1 MELPAE
7 FDEYY
12 SKTPLSPVFNGA
24 NGIFPIMLRANDGT
38 TKTIYLTSSDYGKT
52 WTYSEKFNLAR
63 TWAEALKT
71 GDGKPRYDIMSAG
84 MQAEYRERQETINV
98 DADNYT
104 IHHTGPQ
111 VDYYE
116 IAMNESGAVVT
127 YWYNDAYGNRYKGM
141 EHLTFGEENRWVVV
155 TGCKTEA
162 AFTDQKLYDQKLP
175 VLTLRED
182 QIIYEEK
189 ADGIT
194 QGFYRSYE
202 DSEVGNEFYSYLS
215 IRGIKYDLGYAGYDA
230 DGGGYHSML
239 CTLTDIDSET
249 PVYQQVRIYGLTAL
263 ETSYI
268 TIRNNVPYLIYN
280 MPGTGSQYD
289 LDDDGDAETVS
300 NTGTSLFPEDF
311 IYEWDVQNG
320 TVSLLPLTEALGCDI
335 ASYDADDNLIRA
347 YTFKYDDNGGIS
359 EPPIEGPSYRYAR
372 GGLVQAGGAA

>member
-1 MELPAE
+1 
-7 FDEYY
+7 
-12 SKTPLSPVFNGA
+12 
-24 NGIFPIMLRANDGT
+24 
-38 TKTIYLTSSDYGKT
+38 
-52 WTYSEKFNLAR
+52 
-63 TWAEALKT
+63 
-71 GDGKPRYDIMSAG
+71 
-84 MQAEYRERQETINV
+84 
-98 DADNYT
+98 
-104 IHHTGPQ
+104 
-111 VDYYE
+111 
-116 IAMNESGAVVT
+116 
-127 YWYNDAYGNRYKGM
+127 
-141 EHLTFGEENRWVVV
+141 
-155 TGCKTEA
+155 
-162 AFTDQKLYDQKLP
+162 
-175 VLTLRED
+175 
-182 QIIYEEK
+182 
-189 ADGIT
+189 
-194 QGFYRSYE
+194 
-202 DSEVGNEFYSYLS
+202 
-215 IRGIKYDLGYAGYDA
+215 
-230 DGGGYHSML
+230 ML